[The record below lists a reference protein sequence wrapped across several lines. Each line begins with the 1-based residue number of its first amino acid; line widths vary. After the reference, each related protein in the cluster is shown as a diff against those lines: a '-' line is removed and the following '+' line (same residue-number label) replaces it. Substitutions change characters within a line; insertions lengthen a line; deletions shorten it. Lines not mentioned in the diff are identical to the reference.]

1 MNVALEIAQD
11 GPIKGLGAQL
21 PYQQGVAEAILAGY
35 ALLGKQAPSYV
46 AVPSLKV
53 MKENVI
59 DAWQLVYHEDAPDII
74 QSVAK
79 SRNAREKGNNKM
91 KVLIA
96 DDDVTSR
103 KLLRYFIESLSKYKI
118 VGEAANGE
126 ELIHYVTKRKT
137 GSLL

>member
-35 ALLGKQAPSYV
+35 ALLGKQAPPYV

-59 DAWQLVYHEDAPDII
+59 DAWQLVYNEDAPDII

-79 SRNAREKGNNKM
+79 SRNAREKGEQQ
-91 KVLIA
+91 
-96 DDDVTSR
+96 D
-103 KLLRYFIESLSKYKI
+103 ESI
-118 VGEAANGE
+118 D
-126 ELIHYVTKRKT
+126 RRR
-137 GSLL
+137 